1 MASPLPMQPV
11 AYRSLRGAEEQ
22 TNALARMR
30 RKRLNKEPNHWGEAV
45 FLDLLWGAGPWIVG
59 TCAVAVGLWLIHE
72 HVADAPATFLKFNAP
87 AAIAAISTFSAFLLV
102 SKIQAN
108 LACNRTVISEF
119 GNLTGSLINLALW
132 VKSQMVAGKRFAK
145 PLELPDGSGGTYVTN
160 KIGLT
165 LASVPYI
172 VKYVGRGVEIKPE
185 GLPLGQDPELV
196 QIYKQYAKKSTASNV
211 SMPPF
216 VAAILMLSEQI
227 DIIQRGEKKD
237 TEYAVLFAQLNAV
250 TAAEGAIGA
259 TTQYYPPYILDALL
273 FVVFILFLVL
283 TLVSD
288 LIPNNN
294 ANAIWIAAVVA
305 FSTIAFYQISDRYW
319 NPMALRSKR
328 FLLGAAVLSALAEP
342 VGAVIGLLAVKASP
356 GLNGYFLAFAAGAM
370 LFVSFHELVP
380 MARRYGRKTWFGAGV
395 ALSVI
400 VHQLLAFLISPINF
414 KLPLQLLNLLPIK
427 LTMEFVLD

>member
-1 MASPLPMQPV
+1 MQPV

-30 RKRLNKEPNHWGEAV
+30 RKRLNKEPNDWGTAV
-45 FLDLLWGAGPWIVG
+45 VLDLLWGAGPWLAG
-59 TCAVAVGLWLIHE
+59 TCAVAVGLWLLHE
-72 HVADAPATFLKFNAP
+72 RVDGAPAIFLKFNAP

-119 GNLTGSLINLALW
+119 GNLTGSVINLALW

-172 VKYVGRGVEIKPE
+172 VKYVGRGVDIIPE

-196 QIYKQYAKKSTASNV
+196 ATYKRYTRPGGASTAS
-211 SMPPF
+211 MTPF
-216 VAAILMLSEQI
+216 AAAVLMLGEQI
-227 DIIQRGEKKD
+227 DTIQRGERNES
-237 TEYAVLFAQLNAV
+237 EYAVLFVQLNAV
-250 TAAEGAIGA
+250 TAAEGTIGA
-259 TTQYYPPYILDALL
+259 TTGYNPPYIMDGLL
-273 FVVFILFLVL
+273 YVVFVLFLVL

-288 LIPNNN
+288 LIPNND
-294 ANAIWIAAVVA
+294 ANAIWLAAV
-305 FSTIAFYQISDRYW
+305 IAFCTVVFFQISDRYW

-328 FLLGAAVLSALAEP
+328 SGQEPLISKMCVSTELAITSIFSRSNPYLPTLAENP
-342 VGAVIGLLAVKASP
+342 PAAAPEPPPAST
-356 GLNGYFLAFAAGAM
+356 GFRLRFA
-370 LFVSFHELVP
+370 
-380 MARRYGRKTWFGAGV
+380 
-395 ALSVI
+395 
-400 VHQLLAFLISPINF
+400 
-414 KLPLQLLNLLPIK
+414 
-427 LTMEFVLD
+427 

>member
-1 MASPLPMQPV
+1 MFP
-11 AYRSLRGAEEQ
+11 RGGYSAVRTVTQ
-22 TNALARMR
+22 RVSDLADMR
-30 RKRLNKEPNHWGEAV
+30 RKRLNKEPNHWGEAI
-45 FLDLLWGAGPWIVG
+45 FLDLLLGAGPWIAG
-59 TCAVAVGLWLIHE
+59 TCAVAVGLWVIHE
-72 HVADAPATFLKFNAP
+72 HVDGASGTYKRFDAPAAL
-87 AAIAAISTFSAFLLV
+87 AAISTFSAFLLV

-108 LACNRTVISEF
+108 LACNSTIIKEF
-119 GNLTGSLINLALW
+119 NNLTGSLINLALW
-132 VKSQMVAGKRFAK
+132 VKSQMVSGKRFAK
-145 PLELPDGSGGTYVTN
+145 PLDLPDGSGGMYTTN

-165 LASVPYI
+165 MASVPYI

-216 VAAILMLSEQI
+216 IAAILMLSEQI

-328 FLLGAAVLSALAEP
+328 AGQEPMISKMCVSTELAITAIFSQPSMAPALDNKPPDAATGGADRGFSMR
-342 VGAVIGLLAVKASP
+342 
-356 GLNGYFLAFAAGAM
+356 F
-370 LFVSFHELVP
+370 
-380 MARRYGRKTWFGAGV
+380 T
-395 ALSVI
+395 
-400 VHQLLAFLISPINF
+400 
-414 KLPLQLLNLLPIK
+414 
-427 LTMEFVLD
+427 